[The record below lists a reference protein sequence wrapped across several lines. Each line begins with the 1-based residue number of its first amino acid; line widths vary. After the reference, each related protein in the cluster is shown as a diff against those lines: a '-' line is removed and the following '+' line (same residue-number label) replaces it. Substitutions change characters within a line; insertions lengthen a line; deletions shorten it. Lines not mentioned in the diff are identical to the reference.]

1 MEKETLEEASKS
13 YANRHQDV
21 SEELGT
27 YLVKAIFQDGAKWQ
41 QERSRNEEEVEWK
54 KERSY
59 DINCS

>member
-1 MEKETLEEASKS
+1 MEETIEEAAEK
-13 YANRHQDV
+13 YANMHEDV
-21 SEELGT
+21 SKKAGL

-41 QERSRNEEEVEWK
+41 QEKSSDEEEAEWK